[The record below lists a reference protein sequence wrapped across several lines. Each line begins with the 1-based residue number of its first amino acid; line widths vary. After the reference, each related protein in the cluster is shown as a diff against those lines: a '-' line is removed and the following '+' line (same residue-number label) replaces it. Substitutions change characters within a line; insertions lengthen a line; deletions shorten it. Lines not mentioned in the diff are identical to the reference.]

1 MTKYKYKY
9 KYNATLK
16 AWFIRLVFLIF
27 GVAVTSAFY
36 SSYNYY
42 NFPYRI
48 SEPYSKV
55 RLDNPHFGV
64 EEKSFIVDVSFI
76 KEACSFLSLEIY
88 HSVRGETSELDWQ
101 ANENEGNRPTGPQE
115 FRLYVISDEEDTFL
129 LKKGTLTAVTDH
141 LCYDERIRNFVVKS
155 TTFFGISLD
164 DYSKE
169 VGPFYLPE

>member
-1 MTKYKYKY
+1 MTQYKYKY

-16 AWFIRLVFLIF
+16 TWFIRLVFLIF
-27 GVAVTSAFY
+27 SIAVTSALY

-42 NFPYRI
+42 NLPYRI

-64 EEKSFIVDVSFI
+64 KEKSFIVDVSFI
-76 KEACSFLSLEIY
+76 KRACSFLSLEIY

-101 ANENEGNRPTGPQE
+101 ANENEGNRPPGPQE
-115 FRLYVISDEEDTFL
+115 FRLYVISDGEDTF
-129 LKKGTLTAVTDH
+129 KKGTLTAVTDH

-169 VGPFYLPE
+169 VGPFYLFE

>member
-1 MTKYKYKY
+1 MTQYKYKY

-16 AWFIRLVFLIF
+16 TWFIRLVFLIF

-36 SSYNYY
+36 SSYDYY

-55 RLDNPHFGV
+55 RLDNPHV
-64 EEKSFIVDVSFI
+64 EEKSFIVNVSFI
-76 KEACSFLSLEIY
+76 KRACSFLSLEIY
-88 HSVRGETSELDWQ
+88 HSVKGETSELDWQ
-101 ANENEGNRPTGPQE
+101 ANENEGNRPPGPQE
-115 FRLYVISDEEDTFL
+115 FRLYVISDGEDTF
-129 LKKGTLTAVTDH
+129 KKGTLTAVTDH

-155 TTFFGISLD
+155 TTLFSTSLD